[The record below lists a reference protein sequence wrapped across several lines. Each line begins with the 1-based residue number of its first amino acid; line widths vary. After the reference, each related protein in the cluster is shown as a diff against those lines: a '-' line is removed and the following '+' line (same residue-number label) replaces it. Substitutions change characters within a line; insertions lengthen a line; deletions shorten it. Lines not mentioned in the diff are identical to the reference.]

1 MNYLID
7 RRLNGRNK
15 SAVNRE
21 RFIRRYKEH
30 IRRAVKGMIAE
41 RSITDMAK
49 GGDVKVP
56 AKDISE
62 PGFRYGSGGDWET
75 VHPGNKEFVR
85 GDKIP
90 RPEGGGGGSGG
101 SEPGSGESVD
111 DFVFTLSRDEFLN
124 IFFEDLELPNLMRT
138 AIAEAAG
145 QEVRARR
152 LRQGRHA
159 LNLSVARTM
168 KTALAR
174 RIALGGPVKDELE
187 LALAR
192 SWRRRT
198 AAKAV
203 RSTDIEAL
211 ESARSLELEGAASTR
226 LPFLDDV
233 DLRYRHRVAVPQ
245 PAARAV
251 MFCLMDVS
259 ASMDEH
265 KKDLAKRFF
274 TLLYLF
280 LTRKYERVE
289 LVFIRHTDEAQEVDE
304 DTFFYDTQSGGTVVF
319 SALEL
324 MQQICAARYPKS
336 EWNIYAAQASD
347 GDAFG
352 ADPAKSARFLREH
365 LLPITR
371 YFAYIEVPGREPT
384 GDEQPVGR
392 VRASCAAP
400 DRNFAMRRVSSP
412 QEIYP
417 VFRDL
422 FRKEA
427 MHEASRRKGS
437 GVIAPRFPGPL
448 PHGPS
453 GISSCS
459 SATTRRS
466 PRRPRSSGST
476 PTRTRSRSSTPSRC
490 STPTPP
496 AACRSA
502 IRTGPTAR
510 PSSATSSPI
519 ARAIRASPTRS

>member
-30 IRRAVKGMIAE
+30 IRRAVKGMVAE

-62 PGFRYGSGGDWET
+62 PGFGYGDGGDWET

-90 RPEGGGGGSGG
+90 RPERGGGGKGG
-101 SEPGSGESVD
+101 SQSGSGEAVD
-111 DFVFTLSRDEFLN
+111 DFVFSLSRDEFLS

-138 AIAEAAG
+138 AVAEA
-145 QEVRARR
+145 QDKKFVRA
-152 LRQGRHA
+152 GYVKEGTPC
-159 LNLSVARTM
+159 NLSVPKTM

-174 RIALGGPVKDELE
+174 RIALGGPVKEEIESVREELE
-187 LALAR
+187 
-192 SWRRRT
+192 
-198 AAKAV
+198 AATLEGKPQFF
-203 RSTDIEAL
+203 IESLRERLDAL
-211 ESARSLELEGAASTR
+211 ERRLQR
-226 LPFLDDV
+226 LPFLDEV
-233 DLRYRHRVAVPQ
+233 DLRYRYRVAVPR
-245 PAARAV
+245 PSARAV

-259 ASMDEH
+259 ASMDER
-265 KKDLAKRFF
+265 KKDLAKRFY

-304 DTFFYDTQSGGTVVF
+304 DTFFYDTQSGGTVVY

-324 MQQICAARYPKS
+324 MHQICAARYPKS

-352 ADPAKSARFLREH
+352 ADPAKSARFLREY
-365 LLPITR
+365 LLPISR
-371 YFAYIEVPGREPT
+371 YFAYIEVPDDNSPGTSSLWVEYDQLRSA
-384 GDEQPVGR
+384 DL
-392 VRASCAAP
+392 
-400 DRNFAMRRVSSP
+400 NFAMKRVFQP

-422 FRKEA
+422 FRKE
-427 MHEASRRKGS
+427 
-437 GVIAPRFPGPL
+437 
-448 PHGPS
+448 
-453 GISSCS
+453 
-459 SATTRRS
+459 
-466 PRRPRSSGST
+466 
-476 PTRTRSRSSTPSRC
+476 
-490 STPTPP
+490 
-496 AACRSA
+496 
-502 IRTGPTAR
+502 
-510 PSSATSSPI
+510 
-519 ARAIRASPTRS
+519 RAHA

>member
-21 RFIRRYKEH
+21 RFIRRYKDH
-30 IRRAVKGMIAE
+30 IRRSVKGMIAE

-62 PGFRYGSGGDWET
+62 PGFRYGAGGDWEF

-101 SEPGSGESVD
+101 GEAGSGEAVD
-111 DFVFTLSRDEFLN
+111 DFVFTLSREEFLN

-138 AIAEAAG
+138 AIAEAEG
-145 QEVRARR
+145 KKLVRA
-152 LRQGRHA
+152 GYVKEGTPA
-159 LNLSVARTM
+159 NLSVSRTM

-174 RIALGGPVKDELE
+174 RIALGGPLKDELE
-187 LALAR
+187 AARQALA
-192 SWRRRT
+192 
-198 AAKAV
+198 AATRAGEP
-203 RSTDIEAL
+203 RARIAAL
-211 ESARSLELEGAASTR
+211 ESHVLELEGRLER

-233 DLRYRHRVAVPQ
+233 DLRYRHRTTVPR

-259 ASMDEH
+259 ASMDER

-304 DTFFYDTQSGGTVVF
+304 DTFFYDTQSGGTVVY

-324 MQQICAARYPKS
+324 MHQICTARYPRS
-336 EWNIYAAQASD
+336 DWNVYAAQASD

-365 LLPITR
+365 LLPISR
-371 YFAYIEVPGREPT
+371 YFAYIECP
-384 GDEQPVGR
+384 DENQSGNSSLWVEYEEVKG
-392 VRASCAAP
+392 S
-400 DRNFAMRRVSSP
+400 DLNFAMRRVSQP

-422 FRKEA
+422 FRKE
-427 MHEASRRKGS
+427 K
-437 GVIAPRFPGPL
+437 V
-448 PHGPS
+448 
-453 GISSCS
+453 
-459 SATTRRS
+459 
-466 PRRPRSSGST
+466 
-476 PTRTRSRSSTPSRC
+476 
-490 STPTPP
+490 
-496 AACRSA
+496 
-502 IRTGPTAR
+502 
-510 PSSATSSPI
+510 
-519 ARAIRASPTRS
+519 

>member
-90 RPEGGGGGSGG
+90 RPEGGGGGKGG
-101 SEPGSGESVD
+101 SQSGSGASVD

-138 AIAEAAG
+138 AIAEA
-145 QEVRARR
+145 EDKKLVRA
-152 LRQGRHA
+152 GYVKEGTPC
-159 LNLSVARTM
+159 NLSVAQDHEDGAGAAHR
-168 KTALAR
+168 AGRPGQGRAGDR
-174 RIALGGPVKDELE
+174 C
-187 LALAR
+187 AR
-192 SWRRRT
+192 SWRRP
-198 AAKAV
+198 A
-203 RSTDIEAL
+203 SEGQPQTDIDDARN
-211 ESARSLELEGAASTR
+211 SASWSSRGVSAR

-233 DLRYRHRVAVPQ
+233 DLRYRHRVAVPT
-245 PAARAV
+245 PSARAV

-259 ASMDEH
+259 ASMDER

-352 ADPAKSARFLREH
+352 ADPAKSARFLREY
-365 LLPITR
+365 LLPIDALLRLHRSARTR
-371 YFAYIEVPGREPT
+371 T
-384 GDEQPVGR
+384 S
-392 VRASCAAP
+392 RATAACGWSTRSCSDPISTSPCGAC
-400 DRNFAMRRVSSP
+400 SSP

-422 FRKEA
+422 FRKEKRCERPYPWPLA
-427 MHEASRRKGS
+427 ARPGVGLRAARALRRGDR
-437 GVIAPRFPGPL
+437 GDRRRVRARHL
-448 PHGPS
+448 PEPDRDHQLR
-453 GISSCS
+453 
-459 SATTRRS
+459 ADARRL
-466 PRRPRSSGST
+466 RLR
-476 PTRTRSRSSTPSRC
+476 
-490 STPTPP
+490 

-510 PSSATSSPI
+510 RSSATSSPI
-519 ARAIRASPTRS
+519 ARGIRVSPTRS

>member
-21 RFIRRYKEH
+21 RFIRRYKDH
-30 IRRAVKGMIAE
+30 IRRSVKGMIAE

-62 PGFRYGSGGDWET
+62 PGFRYGTGGDWEF

-90 RPEGGGGGSGG
+90 RPEGGGGSGG
-101 SEPGSGESVD
+101 GEAGSGEAVD
-111 DFVFTLSRDEFLN
+111 DFVFTLSREEFLS

-138 AIAEAAG
+138 AVAEAEG
-145 QEVRARR
+145 KKLVRA
-152 LRQGRHA
+152 GYVKEGTPA
-159 LNLSVARTM
+159 NLSVARTM

-174 RIALGGPVKDELE
+174 RIALGGPLKDELE
-187 LALAR
+187 EAREALA
-192 SWRRRT
+192 
-198 AAKAV
+198 AATRAGLPQA
-203 RSTDIEAL
+203 RIAAL
-211 ESARSLELEGAASTR
+211 ESRVVELEGRLER

-233 DLRYRHRVAVPQ
+233 DLRYRHRVTVPR

-259 ASMDEH
+259 ASMDER

-304 DTFFYDTQSGGTVVF
+304 DTFFYDTQSGGTVVY

-324 MQQICAARYPKS
+324 MHQICEARYQRS

-352 ADPAKSARFLREH
+352 ADPAKSARFLREQV
-365 LLPITR
+365 LPLTR
-371 YFAYIEVPGREPT
+371 YFAYIECP
-384 GDEQPVGR
+384 DENQSGNSSLWVEYEE
-392 VRASCAAP
+392 VKAS
-400 DRNFAMRRVSSP
+400 DLNFAMRRVSQP

-422 FRKEA
+422 FRKE
-427 MHEASRRKGS
+427 K
-437 GVIAPRFPGPL
+437 V
-448 PHGPS
+448 
-453 GISSCS
+453 
-459 SATTRRS
+459 
-466 PRRPRSSGST
+466 
-476 PTRTRSRSSTPSRC
+476 
-490 STPTPP
+490 
-496 AACRSA
+496 
-502 IRTGPTAR
+502 
-510 PSSATSSPI
+510 
-519 ARAIRASPTRS
+519 